1 MLVCH
6 IWGVDELHSLAV
18 SPLGSVAYLLSLAL
32 YLLLKSRLTFP
43 LVSIKGGGGG
53 GDGGHNSGR

>member
-32 YLLLKSRLTFP
+32 YLLLQSRLTFP
-43 LVSIKGGGGG
+43 LVLSKGGWGGG
-53 GDGGHNSGR
+53 